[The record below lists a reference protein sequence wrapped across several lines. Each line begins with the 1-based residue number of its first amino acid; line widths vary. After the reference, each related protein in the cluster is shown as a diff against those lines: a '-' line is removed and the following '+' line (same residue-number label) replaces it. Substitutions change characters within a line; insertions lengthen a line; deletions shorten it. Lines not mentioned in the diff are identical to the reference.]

1 MIGCP
6 YVSYVSFMIKMEKR
20 CLWEKKD
27 ILKRSQYV
35 WIIKVTFQI
44 FYISRNELKK
54 KREALLYYTQL
65 LSAYIRAYVE
75 QRLWNIH
82 LGTERLGEAEL
93 VPD

>member
-6 YVSYVSFMIKMEKR
+6 YVSYVSFMIKMEKM
-20 CLWEKKD
+20 CLWKKKKD

-54 KREALLYYTQL
+54 KKEKRF
-65 LSAYIRAYVE
+65 YI
-75 QRLWNIH
+75 IH
-82 LGTERLGEAEL
+82 SY
-93 VPD
+93 

>member
-1 MIGCP
+1 MSVG
-6 YVSYVSFMIKMEKR
+6 KKK
-20 CLWEKKD
+20 KKD

-44 FYISRNELKK
+44 FYISQNELK